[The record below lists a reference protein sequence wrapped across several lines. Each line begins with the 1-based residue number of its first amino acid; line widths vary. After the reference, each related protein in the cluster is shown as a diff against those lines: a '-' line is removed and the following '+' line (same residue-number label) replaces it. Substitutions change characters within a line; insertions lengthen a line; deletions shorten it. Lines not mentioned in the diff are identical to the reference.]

1 MVMLASI
8 KEFFRVISE
17 LRYII
22 PMMRYKWPEL
32 DSNSSLSHSFQ
43 DTVQKYGK
51 KDFLYFEDEV
61 WTYTQTNEAA
71 NILATKLLNEGVEH
85 GDRIVLF
92 MENRPNFVVSL
103 LAINKLGAIG
113 VLINTSLTGAPL
125 VHCINT
131 SDSKKCIFGDELS
144 DSLEGVLNEIN
155 ITKSS
160 DLLWVEDT
168 NPNNCPEWASNIK
181 ENLDESK
188 SKDLDE
194 TNKVIAGDTA
204 FYIFTSGTTGV
215 PKAALFPNVKVV
227 AGSTNITMA
236 GYRLTSEDCMYNCL
250 PLYHSTGLILGLSA
264 CIQVGASTFI
274 KRKFSAS
281 SFWGEAQKFNT
292 TAFVYV
298 GELCRYLSFQEPC
311 EEEKDNP
318 ISKMVGNGLRPDLWD
333 TFRNRFNVERIC
345 EIYGASEANGMFM
358 NLLNKDQTIGMT
370 NIDIKLFA
378 YDVAEDKL
386 IVDENGKYIEVN
398 DHSPGLALMRIGPNA
413 IYNGYTDAQAS
424 EKKII
429 RDVVE
434 DGDRWFDT
442 GDLLKTMD
450 VGFALGR
457 QHYQFVDRVGDT
469 FRWKSE
475 NVSTNEVG
483 EILNSFEQVNM
494 ANVYG
499 VQVAHSEGRAG
510 MVAFNC
516 DPDTFD
522 WHAFSSFVDEKLPAY
537 ARPVFIRV
545 IEELETTGTFK
556 LKKGELRDEAY
567 HLDKVNDDLIFVREP
582 KSDCYT
588 RLSNENYE
596 KINNGT
602 ISF

>member
-1 MVMLASI
+1 MLASI

-43 DTVQKYGK
+43 DTVQKYGE
-51 KDFLYFEDEV
+51 KDFLYFGDEV
-61 WTYTQTNEAA
+61 WTYTQTNKAA
-71 NILATKLLNEGVEH
+71 NILASKLLNEGIEH
-85 GDRIVLF
+85 GDRVVLF

-113 VLINTSLTGAPL
+113 VLINTSLTGSPL

-144 DSLEGVLNEIN
+144 NSLEGVLDEIN
-155 ITKSS
+155 ISQSS

-168 NPNNCPEWASNIK
+168 NSNNCPEWASNIK
-181 ENLDESK
+181 DGLDQSK
-188 SKDLDE
+188 SSNLDE
-194 TNKVIAGDTA
+194 TNKVVAGDTA

-281 SFWGEAQKFNT
+281 SFWRETQKFNT

-298 GELCRYLSFQEPC
+298 GELCRYLSFQDPC

-370 NIDIKLFA
+370 NIDIKLFE

-386 IVDENGKYIEVN
+386 IMDKNGKYIEIK

-499 VQVAHSEGRAG
+499 VKVAHSEGRAG

-516 DPDTFD
+516 NPNTFD
-522 WHAFSSFVDEKLPAY
+522 WSAFSSFVDEKLPLY
-537 ARPVFIRV
+537 ARPVFVRI

-556 LKKGELRDEAY
+556 LKKGDLRDEAY
-567 HLDKVNDDLIFVREP
+567 HLDKVNDDLVFVREP

-588 RLSNENYE
+588 RLTGENYE

>member
-1 MVMLASI
+1 MFKKIL
-8 KEFFRVISE
+8 EFFRVIGE

-22 PMMRYKWPEL
+22 PLLRYKWPEL
-32 DSNSSLSHSFQ
+32 DSNSSLAHSFQ
-43 DTVQKYGK
+43 DTVQKYGE

-61 WTYTQTNEAA
+61 WTYEQTNEAA
-71 NILATKLLNEGVEH
+71 NILANKLSKEGIAH
-85 GDRIVLF
+85 GDKIILF
-92 MENRPNFVVSL
+92 MENRPNFVISL
-103 LAINKLGAIG
+103 LAINKIGAIG
-113 VLINTSLTGAPL
+113 ALINTSLTGKPL

-144 DSLEGVLNEIN
+144 NSLEDVLSQIN

-168 NPNNCPEWASNIK
+168 DPGKCPDWASNIK
-181 ENLDESK
+181 ENLDQSK
-188 SKDLDE
+188 SSNLNE

-204 FYIFTSGTTGV
+204 FYIYTSGTTGV
-215 PKAALFPNVKVV
+215 PKAALFPNVKIV
-227 AGSTNITMA
+227 AGSTNITIA
-236 GYRLTSEDCMYNCL
+236 GYRLTSNDCMYNCL
-250 PLYHSTGLILGLSA
+250 PLYHSTGLILGLCA
-264 CIQVGASTFI
+264 CVQVGASTFI

-298 GELCRYLSFQEPC
+298 GELCRYLSFQPPC
-311 EEEKDNP
+311 DEEVNNP

-333 TFRNRFNVERIC
+333 TFRNRFSVKRIC

-370 NIDIKLFA
+370 NTDIKLFA

-386 IVDENGKYIEVN
+386 KVDENSKYIEIK

-457 QHYQFVDRVGDT
+457 QHFQFVDRVGDT

-475 NVSTNEVG
+475 NVSTNEVA
-483 EILNSFEQVNM
+483 EILNAFDQVNM
-494 ANVYG
+494 ANVFG
-499 VQVAHSEGRAG
+499 VKVPQSEGRAG

-516 DPDTFD
+516 SLNDFNWDK
-522 WHAFSSFVDEKLPAY
+522 FSEFVCKKLPTY
-537 ARPVFIRV
+537 AQPVFIRI

-556 LKKGELRDEAY
+556 LKKNDLREEAY
-567 HLDKVNDDLIFVREP
+567 HLDKVKGDQIFIKKPGEKTYILLD
-582 KSDCYT
+582 KSYYDVIQ
-588 RLSNENYE
+588 EG
-596 KINNGT
+596 KAG
-602 ISF
+602 F